1 MPFAGDENEGEANG
15 SKTSR
20 AETGKG
26 AWFGDPLRAEKVR
39 NRLIGQVSAQPQ
51 AVPRGKGEV
60 THNRELIKKQ
70 HTVRGHPGVQTPL
83 QAGPPGPVAVPI
95 NPHTARGVGLQGAR
109 KARGGHSVS
118 ARSWKPH
125 QSTWDRLLRVG
136 NLLDEPIEVSS

>member
-70 HTVRGHPGVQTPL
+70 HTVRGHPGVQPL
-83 QAGPPGPVAVPI
+83 VRHEAVTVCPPDPGSPTRALG
-95 NPHTARGVGLQGAR
+95 TD
-109 KARGGHSVS
+109 SCVS
-118 ARSWKPH
+118 GTC
-125 QSTWDRLLRVG
+125 ST
-136 NLLDEPIEVSS
+136 NLSR